1 MKMKKL
7 VTVLGLAIGLLP
19 LAHAGS
25 VTVTADAG
33 STYSTDAMTGFTT
46 FGDDMDG
53 TLVTVTFANGSTGS
67 ASFADTGSGSGA
79 AAAGSW
85 SLAVSGDTF
94 SSSPGAWTLINSS
107 TDPDLKITKIV
118 VDGKPGKTSFDRTD
132 PSTGTDGSARGLD
145 FTFDTAAFDYD
156 ITATYRDLLA
166 LTGFAPVGDEY
177 TTLELAFKDA
187 FAGRLVFA
195 ADADNAT
202 TEIIKV
208 PEPVSLALL
217 GLGLAGIGL
226 TRRRSQAA

>member
-7 VTVLGLAIGLLP
+7 VAVLGLAMGLLP

-33 STYSTDAMTGFTT
+33 TTYSTDAMTGFTT

-67 ASFADTGSGSGA
+67 ASFADTGAGSGA

-94 SSSPGAWTLINSS
+94 SAAGAWTLINSS

-118 VDGKPGKTSFDRTD
+118 IDGKPGKTTFDRTS
-132 PSTGTDGSARGLD
+132 PTPGTPGSASGRD
-145 FTFDTAAFDYD
+145 FTFDTAAFGYD
-156 ITATYRDLLA
+156 IDATYRDLLA
-166 LTGFAPVGDEY
+166 LTGDAAVGDEY
-177 TTLELAFKDA
+177 TTIELAFKDA

-226 TRRRSQAA
+226 TRRRSQTA